1 MRLAMQLTELNTDI
15 ISELL
20 VLLTQFTQIR
30 HRVLKQN
37 IQCVGTQQYLP
48 KDLRADEFSE
58 ILNHAITEYILNQ
71 RLILRDTDSISFGPN
86 ATATFT
92 PVPDPE
98 AGRLLKQ
105 NKGDYVEFQNRK
117 IRENRLNERIAKKLL
132 GMKRDMNACP
142 DGSVTSRD
150 MV

>member
-1 MRLAMQLTELNTDI
+1 MQLTELNTDI

-20 VLLTQFTQIR
+20 LLLTQFTQIR
-30 HRVLKQN
+30 HRILKQN
-37 IQCVGTQQYLP
+37 IQCAGTQKYLP

-71 RLILRDTDSISFGPN
+71 RLILRDTDTISFGPN
-86 ATATFT
+86 ATVRFT

-98 AGRLLKQ
+98 ARTLLNQ
-105 NKGDYVEFQNRK
+105 NKTDYVQFQNRK
-117 IRENRLNERIAKKLL
+117 IKENSLNEIIAKKLL
-132 GMKRDMNACP
+132 GIKRKINTCP
-142 DGSVTSRD
+142 DGPMASRD

>member
-1 MRLAMQLTELNTDI
+1 MQLTELNTDI

-20 VLLTQFTQIR
+20 LLLTQFTQIR
-30 HRVLKQN
+30 HRILKQN
-37 IQCVGTQQYLP
+37 IQCVGTQKYLP

-71 RLILRDTDSISFGPN
+71 RLILRDTDSISFGPK
-86 ATATFT
+86 ATAVFT

-98 AGRLLKQ
+98 AAKLLKT
-105 NKGDYVEFQNRK
+105 NKPDYIHFQNSK
-117 IRENRLNERIAKKLL
+117 IRENSMNERIAKRLL
-132 GMKRDMNACP
+132 GIKRDMNACP
-142 DGSVTSRD
+142 DGPLTARD

>member
-1 MRLAMQLTELNTDI
+1 MQLTELNTDI

-20 VLLTQFTQIR
+20 LLLTKFTRIR
-30 HRVLKQN
+30 HRILQQN
-37 IQCVGTQQYLP
+37 IQCVGTQKYLP

-71 RLILRDTDSISFGPN
+71 RLILRDTDTITFGPN
-86 ATATFT
+86 ATAMFK

-105 NKGDYVEFQNRK
+105 NRTDYVQFQNRK
-117 IRENRLNERIAKKLL
+117 IKENSLNEKIAKKLL
-132 GMKRDMNACP
+132 GIKRDMHAYS
-142 DGSVTSRD
+142 DGSLTSRD